1 MQRELGNCV
10 GYGKR
15 RGRDTT
21 AKRRFTGTKPNTKA
35 ETKRNIMR
43 KRWAPKR
50 IKHEVE
56 SDRERERREEK
67 SRRNGAL
74 IFSSFLGLK
83 LEYKELTLKIN
94 IDNFNDYI

>member
-10 GYGKR
+10 GYGRR
-15 RGRDTT
+15 RGKDTT

-43 KRWAPKR
+43 KRWATKR

-56 SDRERERREEK
+56 SEREREKRSEK
-67 SRRNGAL
+67 QTKW
-74 IFSSFLGLK
+74 SF
-83 LEYKELTLKIN
+83 
-94 IDNFNDYI
+94 NFLQFLRAEIGV

>member
-1 MQRELGNCV
+1 MCMQRELGNCV
-10 GYGKR
+10 GYGRR

-56 SDRERERREEK
+56 SERERERRKADEV
-67 SRRNGAL
+67 AL
-74 IFSSFLGLK
+74 
-83 LEYKELTLKIN
+83 
-94 IDNFNDYI
+94 